1 MRVVADTHALLWFV
15 EADQRLSVRAREVL
29 QQAQQDPDGGIIVSV
44 ASRLDLHYL
53 QRAGRFSP
61 ADVQRWWAVTEDPS
75 WNISSASITGSLV
88 AHFDSLE
95 LAALQDP
102 WDRLITA
109 TAIDLVAPLVSK
121 DRAITAVA
129 ETGVL
134 EVIW

>member
-1 MRVVADTHALLWFV
+1 MRAVADTHALVWFL

-29 QQAQQDPDGGIIVSV
+29 EQAQQDPDGGIVLSV

-61 ADVQRWWAVTEDPS
+61 ADVERWWAVTEDPS
-75 WNISSASITGSLV
+75 WNISSVAITGPVV
-88 AHFDSLE
+88 AYFDSAE
-95 LAALQDP
+95 LAALRDP
-102 WDRLITA
+102 WDWLITA
-109 TAIDLVAPLVSK
+109 AAIDLGVPLVTK

-129 ETGVL
+129 GTGAV